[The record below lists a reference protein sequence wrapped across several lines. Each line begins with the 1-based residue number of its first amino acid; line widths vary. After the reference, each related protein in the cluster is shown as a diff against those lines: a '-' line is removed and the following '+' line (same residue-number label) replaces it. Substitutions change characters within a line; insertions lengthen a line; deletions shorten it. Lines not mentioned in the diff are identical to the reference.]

1 MHSETVKSN
10 LGRPNGLTVPSK
22 WQTMRREIA
31 VEARFTFTTSVLSY
45 GVGSEMDA
53 LKMSLLPNV
62 AGQSLFGAGFGIGLP
77 VSKDW
82 R

>member
-1 MHSETVKSN
+1 VKH
-10 LGRPNGLTVPSK
+10 PV
-22 WQTMRREIA
+22 
-31 VEARFTFTTSVLSY
+31 VSVIVAY

-53 LKMSLLPNV
+53 AKMSLLPNV
-62 AGQSLFGAGFGIGLP
+62 AGQSLFGAGFGRGLP